1 MPRATNG
8 PASRRR
14 KKRVFKQ
21 TKGFFGARKNWNR
34 IAQETLDRALVYA
47 YRDRRNR
54 KRSFRA
60 LWITRIGIAARQQG
74 MSYNAFMHGLA
85 KADVALNRKVLAN
98 IAVHDPAAFN
108 ALVETAKNA

>member
-8 PASRRR
+8 PAARKR

-21 TKGFFGARKNWNR
+21 TKGYFGARKNWNR

-47 YRDRRNR
+47 YRDRRQR
-54 KRSFRA
+54 KRNFRA

-74 MSYNAFMHGLA
+74 MSYNAFIHGLA
-85 KADVALNRKVLAN
+85 KANVTLNRKVLAN

-108 ALVETAKNA
+108 ALVETARNA